1 MRFTVR
7 PGTDPV
13 AVADGALL
21 QLLGLPSGGIVKV
34 GRSHVPVR
42 PASVPGNDLQL
53 GPEALAN
60 AGVVIGAIVDVIRAI
75 PPDASRVDFA
85 ELPIGGR
92 VVLHALQGRPV
103 TAGDRLTVPASF
115 RTDGGPDVTLTV
127 KDVLPGPCAIIRG
140 STAVQVAGA
149 GPASS
154 EAEAVR
160 DEPAPLT
167 TGAALLAGLEAER
180 DLLAGWFAL
189 LTKTAASGAWGLPA
203 VAGVVVEGPAGC
215 GRSELVAA
223 AAADA
228 GAEVVTVELTS
239 VFKPE
244 RLLDRLSASL
254 DKASA
259 PAVVFID
266 HIDTAIGP
274 DGLSTFRTQYLA
286 VVRWFLDT
294 ISQRPGL
301 CCALGLDR
309 ASTLDPSLRA
319 SNLLPRTLS
328 LPPPDLERRQLL
340 FTAALASVPTRE
352 VDAGRLAALSAGFS
366 GADIMAAVLQAS
378 AMVAN
383 TGGPVTAEI
392 AEEAVR
398 GTAPSL
404 GSVPIGEVSGVG
416 FDKVANLSEV
426 KQRLTEAVIW
436 PLKEPDRF
444 LRLGIEPPRGILLYG
459 PPGTGKTF
467 VVRALANEAGAAFYS
482 VKGAELLDKYVGE
495 SERAVRDVFAR
506 ARGTAPSL
514 IFFDEFDALAPVR
527 GRSTTTVSD
536 SVVAALLTE
545 IDGMS
550 ERGQVAVIA
559 ATNRRELIDPAL
571 LRAGRFETHVYL
583 GLPDV
588 EARRAML
595 DINDVPL
602 AEDIDLDELATLTEG
617 LSFADIAGLLREAAL
632 AALRSD
638 GSATMVR
645 REHLDAALAHVRAQR
660 QGDGGE
666 DPPGGVGV
674 PPPLG
679 A

>member
-1 MRFTVR
+1 
-7 PGTDPV
+7 
-13 AVADGALL
+13 
-21 QLLGLPSGGIVKV
+21 
-34 GRSHVPVR
+34 
-42 PASVPGNDLQL
+42 
-53 GPEALAN
+53 
-60 AGVVIGAIVDVIRAI
+60 
-75 PPDASRVDFA
+75 
-85 ELPIGGR
+85 
-92 VVLHALQGRPV
+92 
-103 TAGDRLTVPASF
+103 
-115 RTDGGPDVTLTV
+115 
-127 KDVLPGPCAIIRG
+127 
-140 STAVQVAGA
+140 
-149 GPASS
+149 
-154 EAEAVR
+154 
-160 DEPAPLT
+160 
-167 TGAALLAGLEAER
+167 
-180 DLLAGWFAL
+180 
-189 LTKTAASGAWGLPA
+189 
-203 VAGVVVEGPAGC
+203 
-215 GRSELVAA
+215 
-223 AAADA
+223 
-228 GAEVVTVELTS
+228 
-239 VFKPE
+239 
-244 RLLDRLSASL
+244 
-254 DKASA
+254 
-259 PAVVFID
+259 
-266 HIDTAIGP
+266 
-274 DGLSTFRTQYLA
+274 
-286 VVRWFLDT
+286 
-294 ISQRPGL
+294 
-301 CCALGLDR
+301 
-309 ASTLDPSLRA
+309 
-319 SNLLPRTLS
+319 
-328 LPPPDLERRQLL
+328 
-340 FTAALASVPTRE
+340 
-352 VDAGRLAALSAGFS
+352 
-366 GADIMAAVLQAS
+366 
-378 AMVAN
+378 
-383 TGGPVTAEI
+383 
-392 AEEAVR
+392 
-398 GTAPSL
+398 
-404 GSVPIGEVSGVG
+404 VPIGEVSGVG

-571 LRAGRFETHVYL
+571 LRAGRFETHVFL

-602 AEDIDLDELATLTEG
+602 AEDVDLDDLATLTEG

-660 QGDGGE
+660 QGDGAE
-666 DPPGGVGV
+666 DPTGGAGD